1 MLDNCNINGN
11 RAWQELVSKFESR
24 TISSAEFCKLH
35 NISRGSIYKWRKYL
49 WRKYFLDDQNDFAG
63 SGDFIPLSVNDS
75 KLSSS
80 SQVFIKIDSPL
91 KMTNRSGVM
100 IELNS
105 GCNISEL
112 KSIMEVLN
120 ATK

>member
-1 MLDNCNINGN
+1 MEIEMLDNCNIN

-35 NISRGSIYKWRKYL
+35 NISRGSIYKWRKY
-49 WRKYFLDDQNDFAG
+49 FLDDQNDFDG
-63 SGDFIPLSVNDS
+63 SGDFISLSVNDR

-80 SQVFIKIDSPL
+80 SQEFIKINSPL
-91 KMTNRSGVM
+91 KMTNRSGVV

-112 KSIMEVLN
+112 KSIMEALN

>member
-1 MLDNCNINGN
+1 MEIGILDNCNINGN

-24 TISSAEFCKLH
+24 TISSTEFCKLH
-35 NISRGSIYKWRKYL
+35 NISRESIYK
-49 WRKYFLDDQNDFAG
+49 WRKYFLDDQNDFDC
-63 SGDFIPLSVNDS
+63 SGDFISLSVNDS

-80 SQVFIKIDSPL
+80 SQEFIKINSPL
-91 KMTNRSGVM
+91 KMTNRSGVV

-112 KSIMEVLN
+112 KSIMEALN

>member
-11 RAWQELVSKFESR
+11 RARQELVSKFESR
-24 TISSAEFCKLH
+24 TISSTEFCKLH
-35 NISRGSIYKWRKYL
+35 KISKGSIYKWRKYFTDN
-49 WRKYFLDDQNDFAG
+49 RNDFDG
-63 SGDFIPLSVNDS
+63 SGDFISLSINDS

-80 SQVFIKIDSPL
+80 SAEFIKINLPL
-91 KMTNRSGVM
+91 KMTNRCGVV
-100 IELNS
+100 IEFHA

-112 KSIMEVLN
+112 KSIIEVLN

>member
-1 MLDNCNINGN
+1 MEIGMLDNCNINGN

-35 NISRGSIYKWRKYL
+35 NISRGSIYKWRKY
-49 WRKYFLDDQNDFAG
+49 FLDDQNDFDG
-63 SGDFIPLSVNDS
+63 SGDFISLSVNDR

-80 SQVFIKIDSPL
+80 SQEFIKINSPL
-91 KMTNRSGVM
+91 KMTSRSGVI

-112 KSIMEVLN
+112 KSIMEALN

>member
-1 MLDNCNINGN
+1 MLDNCNIS

-49 WRKYFLDDQNDFAG
+49 WRKYFLDDQNDFDG
-63 SGDFIPLSVNDS
+63 PSDFISLSVNDR

-80 SQVFIKIDSPL
+80 SQEFIKINSPL
-91 KMTNRSGVM
+91 KMTNRSGVV

>member
-1 MLDNCNINGN
+1 MLDNCNIS

-35 NISRGSIYKWRKYL
+35 NISRGSIYKWRKY
-49 WRKYFLDDQNDFAG
+49 FLDDQNDFDG
-63 SGDFIPLSVNDS
+63 SGDFISLSVNDR

-80 SQVFIKIDSPL
+80 SQEFIKINSPL
-91 KMTNRSGVM
+91 KMTSRSGVV

-112 KSIMEVLN
+112 KSIWRH
-120 ATK
+120 

>member
-1 MLDNCNINGN
+1 MEIEMLDHCNIKGDK
-11 RAWQELVSKFESR
+11 AWQELVSQFESR

-35 NISRGSIYKWRKYL
+35 NISRGSIYKWRKY
-49 WRKYFLDDQNDFAG
+49 FLDDQHDFDG
-63 SGDFIPLSVNDS
+63 SGDFISLSINDS

-80 SQVFIKIDSPL
+80 SAEFIKINSPL
-91 KMTNRSGVM
+91 KMINRCGVV
-100 IELNS
+100 IELHA

-112 KSIMEVLN
+112 KSIIEVLN

>member
-1 MLDNCNINGN
+1 MLNNK
-11 RAWQELVSKFESR
+11 REEKFRYWQELVSKFESR
-24 TISSAEFCKLH
+24 TISSTEFCKLH
-35 NISRGSIYKWRKYL
+35 NISRGSIYKWRKY
-49 WRKYFLDDQNDFAG
+49 FLDYQNDFAG
-63 SGDFIPLSVNDS
+63 SCDFIPLSVNDS

-80 SQVFIKIDSPL
+80 SQEFIKINSPL
-91 KMTNRSGVM
+91 RMTNRSGVV

>member
-1 MLDNCNINGN
+1 MVTYLGGSILITIFALGGSI
-11 RAWQELVSKFESR
+11 VSYNLQ
-24 TISSAEFCKLH
+24 FCKLH
-35 NISRGSIYKWRKYL
+35 NISRGSIYKWRKY
-49 WRKYFLDDQNDFAG
+49 FLDDQNDFDG
-63 SGDFIPLSVNDS
+63 SGDFISLSVNDR

-80 SQVFIKIDSPL
+80 SQEFIKINSPL
-91 KMTNRSGVM
+91 KMTSRSGVV

-112 KSIMEVLN
+112 KSIMEALN

>member
-35 NISRGSIYKWRKYL
+35 NISRGSIYK

>member
-1 MLDNCNINGN
+1 VPYEEYRHPSNPYDHAL
-11 RAWQELVSKFESR
+11 FH
-24 TISSAEFCKLH
+24 FCAYQLG
-35 NISRGSIYKWRKYL
+35 RGSIYK
-49 WRKYFLDDQNDFAG
+49 WRKYFLDDQNDFDG
-63 SGDFIPLSVNDS
+63 SGDVISLSINDS

-80 SQVFIKIDSPL
+80 SQEFIKINSPL
-91 KMTNRSGVM
+91 KMTSRSGVV